1 MDAGDDLN
9 DAREIVL
16 VLVVVLVLD
25 LLGLGQGCRSET
37 QLPLVHQS
45 SDEMM
50 WSRFCGHRARKLC
63 P

>member
-1 MDAGDDLN
+1 MDAGEDLN

-37 QLPLVHQS
+37 QLPAS
-45 SDEMM
+45 S
-50 WSRFCGHRARKLC
+50 SILG
-63 P
+63 